1 MRFLRTSWQVI
12 RATFGE
18 WSHARASRLGAALS
32 YYTVFSLAPVLL
44 VITAVA
50 GLFLGADAAQ
60 GRLTQ
65 ELNDLLGPQA
75 GGVVQSMLAKASERK
90 GGIIATIVGL
100 ATLLAG
106 STGVM
111 LELQSA
117 LNTVWQVTPKPGR
130 GLKGV
135 VKDRTIGLA
144 LLISLGFLLI
154 VSLAASAALGAFG
167 HVLDSFLPGAV
178 LLGTIINL
186 AFSLTMIAGFFALL
200 LKVLPDA
207 EVAWRDVW
215 IGAVVTSAL
224 FHIGKVGIGLYLGHA
239 SVSSAFGAAGS
250 LAVLLV
256 WVYYS
261 SQIVLFGAAF
271 TRVYAERFGSHVV
284 PDKDAVPAPSE
295 PQERIA
301 VQQELEGKP
310 PQSPKRGRDDG
321 QTDPT
326 HGERGAAQ
334 ARS

>member
-1 MRFLRTSWQVI
+1 MKRLQTSWQVT

-18 WSHARASRLGAALS
+18 WSDARASRLGAALS

-50 GLFLGADAAQ
+50 GLFLGAEAAQ
-60 GRLTQ
+60 GRLTH
-65 ELNDLLGPQA
+65 ELDALLGPQA
-75 GGVVQSMLAKASERK
+75 GAVVQTMLAKASERK
-90 GGIIATIVGL
+90 GGIIATVVGL
-100 ATLLAG
+100 VTLLAG
-106 STGVM
+106 ATGVM

-117 LNTVWQVTPKPGR
+117 LNTVWHVTPKPGR
-130 GLKGV
+130 GIKGV
-135 VKDRTIGLA
+135 LKDRTIGLA

-154 VSLAASAALGAFG
+154 VSLVASAALGAFG
-167 HVLDSFLPGAV
+167 HLIDRYMPGAV
-178 LLGTIINL
+178 VLGHVLNL
-186 AFSLTMIAGFFALL
+186 AFSMAMIAGFFALL

-215 IGAVVTSAL
+215 IGAIVTSLL

-250 LAVLLV
+250 LAVLLI

-271 TRVYAERFGSHVV
+271 TRVYAERFGSHVA

-295 PQERIA
+295 PEARISA
-301 VQQELEGKP
+301 EQALEAQHG
-310 PQSPKRGRDDG
+310 SDG
-321 QTDPT
+321 
-326 HGERGAAQ
+326 H
-334 ARS
+334 ARARM